1 MSEQLWCLM
10 QRYGTKMQ
18 VERGHYL
25 YRQWEEPS
33 QQCVYLL
40 DKGICSLSN
49 ITRDGEERVYLYF
62 NAKRMIGFNQLIKTS
77 NQAMKDGPSLSII
90 SKTHC
95 VLYKICSQDFYRL
108 VATNSQFNAALIR
121 TLSENYQEVLVHFH
135 HLQEESAAA
144 RLCRLLLDT
153 ARLKNGALT
162 VPAFFTYEELAK
174 YLGTH
179 PVTVSRIM
187 AKLKKEGYLSKSGKE
202 IIVDEP
208 ENLDRLIHSKTSLDY

>member
-10 QRYGTKMQ
+10 QHYGTKMQ

-25 YRQWEEPS
+25 YCQWDQPN
-33 QQCVYLL
+33 QQCIYLL

-49 ITRDGEERVYLYF
+49 ITCNGEERVYLYF
-62 NAKRMIGFNQLIKTS
+62 NAKRMIGFNQLIKNP
-77 NQAMKDGPSLSII
+77 NQVIKDGPSLSII
-90 SKTHC
+90 SKTPC
-95 VLYKICSQDFYRL
+95 VLYKICSKDFYRL
-108 VATNSQFNAALIR
+108 VDTNAQFNAALIR

-135 HLQEESAAA
+135 QLQEESAAA
-144 RLCRLLLDT
+144 RLCRLLLST
-153 ARLKNGALT
+153 ARLKNGELT

-202 IIVDEP
+202 IVVAQP
-208 ENLDRLIHSKTSLDY
+208 EKLDRLIHSKTSLDY